1 MCNKQGYLKRNCPS
15 QDKRGGPSKTHYSP
29 LAAKLVQVEEG
40 DMTEAET
47 LVDKKA
53 QNKGKVMA
61 KLRGMNLED
70 RDEVIDA
77 LISQEGF

>member
-1 MCNKQGYLKRNCPS
+1 MHYLPS
-15 QDKRGGPSKTHYSP
+15 AT
-29 LAAKLVQVEEG
+29 KLVQVEEG